1 MSMSVKLSRF
11 ARCRLAVAAL
21 TLAALCGAELAS
33 ADRGRNTE
41 TSAAMSQKVYK
52 HLQDIQDLVEQEDYD
67 QAHELLQQLRE
78 RSRLSPY
85 EVAQAWNYTAYVYYL
100 QERYR
105 EAITAYRRVLNQDGM
120 PNALVQSSLKTLSQL
135 YFVVED
141 YDKALETVE
150 ALMAT
155 LEEPSADAYLL
166 LGQAHF
172 QLKQYQQALAPIRTA
187 IDLYQDQGERPKEN
201 WLLLLQVIY
210 YELEDYERMVD
221 VLKELIHLY
230 PKDRYLMTLAAVYS
244 QLGQTRKQL
253 AITEGLYDKG
263 HIEESHE
270 ILNLANLYM
279 LHGLP
284 FKAARLLQSE
294 MDAQRIEKTEKHLR
308 LLSQA
313 WHQAREDEKAI
324 APLAQAA
331 ALAEDGN
338 LYVRLAQSYINLE
351 RWDDAAQALRNG
363 LAKGGLQRPDTA
375 QVMLGMA
382 LFNQDKL
389 AQARSVFEKA
399 LTDKRSQTTAE
410 EWLSHVDN
418 EIERRSFL
426 QQDVPVKPGDLPE
439 PST

>member
-1 MSMSVKLSRF
+1 MRVKLIALLARF
-11 ARCRLAVAAL
+11 HLLAAVMVMILGSAELAVA
-21 TLAALCGAELAS
+21 
-33 ADRGRNTE
+33 DRGHNTE
-41 TSAAMSQKVYK
+41 TTAAMSQKVYK
-52 HLQDIQDLVEQEDYD
+52 HLQDIQELVEQEDYT
-67 QAHELLQQLRE
+67 QAHELLQELRE
-78 RSRLSPY
+78 RSRLTPY

-105 EAITAYRRVLNQDGM
+105 EAISAYRQVLNQGGI

-141 YDKALETVE
+141 YAKALETVE
-150 ALMAT
+150 GLIAS

-172 QLKQYQQALAPIRTA
+172 QLKQYKQALAPIRTA

-210 YELEDYERMVD
+210 YELEDYERMVE

-244 QLGQTRKQL
+244 QLGETRKQL

-263 HIEESHE
+263 HIQASHE

-284 FKAARLLQSE
+284 FKAAQLLEKE
-294 MDAQRIEKTEKHLR
+294 MDAQRIVKSEDHLR

-324 APLAQAA
+324 SPLEQAA
-331 ALAEDGN
+331 ALAQDGN

-351 RWDDAAQALRNG
+351 RWDEAAQALRKG
-363 LAKGGLQRPDTA
+363 LDKGGLQRSDTA

-399 LTDKRSQTTAE
+399 LADERSHKTAE
-410 EWLSHVDN
+410 EWLAHVDN
-418 EIERRSFL
+418 EIERRAFL
-426 QQDVPVKPGDLPE
+426 QQDMPAKPIDLQE